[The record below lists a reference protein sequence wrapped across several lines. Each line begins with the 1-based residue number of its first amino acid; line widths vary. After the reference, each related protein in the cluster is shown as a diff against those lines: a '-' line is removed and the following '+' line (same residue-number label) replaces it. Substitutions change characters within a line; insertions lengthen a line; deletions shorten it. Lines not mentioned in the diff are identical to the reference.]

1 MANETIIVIVEDDAF
16 LRRLYELKFTE
27 QKFAVKVAEDGETGL
42 ALIRSLKPAVVLLDI
57 ELPKLDG
64 FSVLKELKA
73 SAETKDIP
81 VLMLTNSST
90 QESIDKARALGAAD
104 YIIKAHFLP
113 SEVVAKAVSCIKGY
127 IIKAGE

>member
-1 MANETIIVIVEDDAF
+1 MQTIVIVEDDAF

-27 QKFAVKVAEDGETGL
+27 QSFQVKVAADGVAGL
-42 ALIRSLKPAVVLLDI
+42 ELIRTVKPAVVLLDI

-64 FSVLKELKA
+64 FAVLKELKA
-73 SAETKDIP
+73 SAATSKIP

-90 QESIDKARALGAAD
+90 QEAIDKARSLGAAD

-113 SEVVAKAVSCIKGY
+113 SEVVAKALACIK
-127 IIKAGE
+127 

>member
-1 MANETIIVIVEDDAF
+1 MSEQYSIVIVEDDAF

-27 QKFAVKVAEDGETGL
+27 KNFQVKVAEDGEAGL
-42 ALIRSLKPAVVLLDI
+42 ELIKTQMPSVVLLDI

-64 FSVLKELKA
+64 FSVLRELKA
-73 SAETKDIP
+73 NDVTKAIP

-90 QESIDKARALGAAD
+90 QEAIDKARSLGAVD

-113 SEVVAKAVSCIKGY
+113 SEVVAKVESCLQ
-127 IIKAGE
+127 

>member
-1 MANETIIVIVEDDAF
+1 MAELYSIVIVEDDAF

-27 QKFAVKVAEDGETGL
+27 QNFQVKVAPDGEAGL
-42 ALIRSLKPAVVLLDI
+42 ELIKTSKPSVVLLDI

-64 FSVLKELKA
+64 FAVLREMKNNED
-73 SAETKDIP
+73 TKNIP

-90 QESIDKARALGAAD
+90 QEAIDRARSLGAVD

-113 SEVVAKAVSCIKGY
+113 SEVVAKVLACLAKS
-127 IIKAGE
+127 

>member
-1 MANETIIVIVEDDAF
+1 MPDPQTIVIVEDDAF

-27 QKFAVKVAEDGETGL
+27 QGFRVEVAEDGEAGL
-42 ALIRSLKPAVVLLDI
+42 ALIRSAKPAVVLLDI

-64 FSVLKELKA
+64 FGVLRELKA
-73 SAETKDIP
+73 DEATRAIP

-90 QESIDKARALGAAD
+90 QEAIDQARSLGAAD

-113 SEVVAKAVSCIKGY
+113 SEVVAKALACLKG
-127 IIKAGE
+127 A

>member
-1 MANETIIVIVEDDAF
+1 MSNEPTIVIVEDDAF
-16 LRRLYELKFTE
+16 LRRLYELKFSE
-27 QKFAVKVAEDGETGL
+27 QKFIVKVAEDGEAGL

-73 SAETKDIP
+73 GPETKDIP

-90 QESIDKARALGAAD
+90 QEAIDKARALGAVD

-113 SEVVAKAVSCIKGY
+113 SEVVAKAQACLQRSG
-127 IIKAGE
+127 G